1 MGGYLYPYTLLLHFK
16 TSEMCNMF
24 FYCWI
29 FCILSLVVSNNKVHN
44 YLLSSVHSYLFGNKD
59 HFDKFITRLLNFVVL
74 VKYSNFI
81 SEAHVQQCDFR
92 VNTNA
97 FRWTDKSQFRS
108 VSTRFFFFYI
118 LNIEYLTSW
127 FSATYRNW

>member
-1 MGGYLYPYTLLLHFK
+1 MGGYFYPYTLLLHFK
-16 TSEMCNMF
+16 TSEMCNML

-59 HFDKFITRLLNFVVL
+59 HFWQVHNEVIKFCCVGKIFQFHIRSTCSTMWFQSSDELISLN
-74 VKYSNFI
+74 
-81 SEAHVQQCDFR
+81 SEVCRRDFS
-92 VNTNA
+92 
-97 FRWTDKSQFRS
+97 FL
-108 VSTRFFFFYI
+108 I

>member
-1 MGGYLYPYTLLLHFK
+1 MGGYFYPYTLLLHFK

-24 FYCWI
+24 FIVEYFVSYHLLFQI
-29 FCILSLVVSNNKVHN
+29 IKYTIIYFLPFILT
-44 YLLSSVHSYLFGNKD
+44 YLEIKII
-59 HFDKFITRLLNFVVL
+59 FDKFITRLLNFVVL

-92 VNTNA
+92 VHTNA

-108 VSTRFFFFYI
+108 VSTRFFFFII

>member
-1 MGGYLYPYTLLLHFK
+1 MEVIFTLIPC
-16 TSEMCNMF
+16 S
-24 FYCWI
+24 
-29 FCILSLVVSNNKVHN
+29 CILKRVKCVICFFIVEYFVSYHLLFQIIKYTIIYFLPFILT
-44 YLLSSVHSYLFGNKD
+44 YLEIKII
-59 HFDKFITRLLNFVVL
+59 FDKFITRLLNFVVL

-108 VSTRFFFFYI
+108 VSTRFFFFKI